1 MFGKNR
7 TSSDAA
13 SEAWHEIRDAATD
26 RAKDMSEEA
35 RRRASLAWDAMAGRP
50 APKRTWPMIRAT
62 VVGVLV
68 GWGASEFYRRRRTQ
82 VNDAVA
88 NLGNELREAKH
99 KADERIAKAKATPG
113 SPIEKAKAAV
123 STTSA
128 SSNTNA
134 TPQA

>member
-13 SEAWHEIRDAATD
+13 SEAWHELRDVASD
-26 RAKDMSEEA
+26 RAKDLSDEA

-50 APKRTWPMIRAT
+50 APKRTWPMVRAGI
-62 VVGVLV
+62 VGVLV
-68 GWGASEFYRRRRTQ
+68 GWGASEFYRRRRTE

-88 NLGNELREAKH
+88 NLGNELRGAKQTV
-99 KADERIAKAKATPG
+99 DERIAKAKATPG
-113 SPIEKAKAAV
+113 SPIEKARAAV
-123 STTSA
+123 STPS